1 MARNWPLGIGSYPRE
16 RRAPAPPGGDVV
28 NIGRPKRIIEI
39 APAELP
45 LPDHEMPLFEPGPA
59 PAEPV
64 PADPIHPPSEPAE
77 PPAAP

>member
-1 MARNWPLGIGSYPRE
+1 M
-16 RRAPAPPGGDVV
+16 

-45 LPDHEMPLFEPGPA
+45 LPDAVPVFEPDTA
-59 PAEPV
+59 PAEEPLPV
-64 PADPIHPPSEPAE
+64 PAEPAE